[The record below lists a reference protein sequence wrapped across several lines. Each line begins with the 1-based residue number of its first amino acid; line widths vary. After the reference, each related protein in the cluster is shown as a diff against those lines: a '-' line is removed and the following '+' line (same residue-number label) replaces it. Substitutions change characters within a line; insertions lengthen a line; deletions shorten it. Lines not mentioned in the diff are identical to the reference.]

1 VSSPIA
7 GEAGRPLALQAC
19 GRLCATFVQ
28 TSCQGDEDV
37 SGRLTLVVLKV
48 AFLMGV
54 KAADTTSPEAV
65 AGTVAASSYL
75 RLEFAVP
82 DAQLGTLGFL
92 VSVVVRRHG
101 SSTGWQG

>member
-1 VSSPIA
+1 M
-7 GEAGRPLALQAC
+7 
-19 GRLCATFVQ
+19 TFVE

-54 KAADTTSPEAV
+54 KAAVTTSTEAV
-65 AGTVAASSYL
+65 TREVAALSYL

-82 DAQLGTLGFL
+82 DAQLGALVFV
-92 VSVVVRRHG
+92 VSVVVRRQR
-101 SSTGWQG
+101 SSKRWQG